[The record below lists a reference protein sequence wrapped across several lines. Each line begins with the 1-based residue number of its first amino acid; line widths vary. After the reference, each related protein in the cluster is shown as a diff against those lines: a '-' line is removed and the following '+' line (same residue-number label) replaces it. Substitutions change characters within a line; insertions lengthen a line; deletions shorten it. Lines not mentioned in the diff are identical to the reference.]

1 MILKIMKQGMINICN
16 IKQKILEILTK
27 EIININSKN

>member
-1 MILKIMKQGMINICN
+1 MILKIMKQGAINIYN

>member
-1 MILKIMKQGMINICN
+1 MKQGTINICN
-16 IKQKILEILTK
+16 IKQKILEILTQ